1 MNLTKLA
8 EDLHAKESVDKS
20 DFQRTARIL
29 QSIWREE
36 QGFSCHEYA
45 DKKGKAHLRGSRV
58 PMPWAEDSLSNF
70 ITDGVRQVVR
80 EEVCNPKVSKGKL
93 FGKPRIFDNLLSS
106 QPLCF
111 NLFAELKRDIP
122 LAIDLVKELTSGR
135 FRQVNAIEF
144 EFSPGRRDSR
154 YLGDRSA
161 FDVFIDCETSTG
173 ACGFIGIEVKYHENL
188 IGPAG
193 KDGEQKQENVRY
205 DQVAD
210 EMNCFS
216 AGTRDA
222 LKLSPLEQI
231 WRDHLLAGAICDTDH
246 YEDGLFVMLYPKDNH
261 HVKGA
266 VTDYRNCL
274 SNDSSFSEW
283 TLEDVCSC
291 LKKYST
297 AGWID
302 LFVDRY
308 LAFEKITALL

>member
-36 QGFSCHEYA
+36 QGYMP
-45 DKKGKAHLRGSRV
+45 GKYLDEEGKTNFRGSRLL
-58 PMPWAEDSLSNF
+58 MPEAEDSLSNF
-70 ITDGVRQVVR
+70 ITDVVRQVVR
-80 EEVCNPKVSKGKL
+80 EEVCNQESSKGKL

-122 LAIDLVKELTSGR
+122 LATDLVKELTSGR

-144 EFSPGRRDSR
+144 EFSPGRRDTR

-173 ACGFIGIEVKYHENL
+173 GRGFIGIEVKYHENL

-193 KDGEQKQENVRY
+193 KDGERRQNVRY

-210 EMNCFS
+210 KMNCFS
-216 AGTRDA
+216 ARTRDA

-231 WRDHLLAGAICDTDH
+231 WRDHLLAGAMCDTDH
-246 YEDGLFVMLYPKDNH
+246 YEDALFVMLYPKDNH

-274 SNDSSFSEW
+274 SNDSSFAEW
-283 TLEDVCSC
+283 TIEDVCSC

-308 LAFEKITALL
+308 LAFEKVKARL